1 MRFAKIR
8 SFCMA
13 AIVLAVLTGCSS
25 KKHASTGS
33 QGRGSSATYRGS
45 SGKIIYSDEETD
57 AMGRDLA
64 AEARRWLGTPYRY
77 GGQDRSGTDCS
88 GLVMEVYREVC
99 AVKLPRS
106 SSSQKAYCT
115 EVARNKARM
124 GDLMFFGG
132 SGKVS
137 HVGLY
142 IGNGEMIHAS
152 SSRGVMI
159 SNVDTGYWGQRLLG
173 AGRVGGA
180 QESWARAGKG
190 KNSKKRP
197 ADSPP
202 TQPRLND
209 IQEIQMASANRP
221 VPVAEIAYNK
231 IPVPT
236 PAVETKAAAP
246 VRTQPEAV
254 ATAETAATAE
264 SPSALDILDRIINQK
279 VDSIFADRFMD

>member
-1 MRFAKIR
+1 
-8 SFCMA
+8 
-13 AIVLAVLTGCSS
+13 
-25 KKHASTGS
+25 
-33 QGRGSSATYRGS
+33 
-45 SGKIIYSDEETD
+45 
-57 AMGRDLA
+57 MGRDLA

-180 QESWARAGKG
+180 QESWAKAGKG
-190 KNSKKRP
+190 KNGKERP
-197 ADSPP
+197 ADEPAP
-202 TQPRLND
+202 QPRLND
-209 IQEIQMASANRP
+209 IQEIQIASTGRP
-221 VPVAEIAYNK
+221 VPVAEIAYNR
-231 IPVPT
+231 IPPAT
-236 PAVETKAAAP
+236 PELNADQSVS
-246 VRTQPEAV
+246 VRNLPDA
-254 ATAETAATAE
+254 AATAE
-264 SPSALDILDRIINQK
+264 APSALDMLDRIINQK

>member
-1 MRFAKIR
+1 MRFAKII

-25 KKHASTGS
+25 KKHASTGA
-33 QGRGSSATYRGS
+33 QGYGSATTQRGG
-45 SGKIIYSDEETD
+45 SGKISYADEPSD

-106 SSSQKAYCT
+106 SSSQMSYCT

-180 QESWARAGKG
+180 QESWAKAGKG
-190 KNSKKRP
+190 KNGKERP
-197 ADSPP
+197 ADEP
-202 TQPRLND
+202 TPQPRLND
-209 IQEIQMASANRP
+209 IQEIQIASTGRP
-221 VPVAEIAYNK
+221 VPVAEIAYNR
-231 IPVPT
+231 IPPAT
-236 PAVETKAAAP
+236 PELNADQSVS
-246 VRTQPEAV
+246 VRNLPDA
-254 ATAETAATAE
+254 AATAE
-264 SPSALDILDRIINQK
+264 APTPSALDMLDRIINQK

>member
-1 MRFAKIR
+1 
-8 SFCMA
+8 
-13 AIVLAVLTGCSS
+13 
-25 KKHASTGS
+25 
-33 QGRGSSATYRGS
+33 
-45 SGKIIYSDEETD
+45 
-57 AMGRDLA
+57 MGRDLA

-106 SSSQKAYCT
+106 SSSQMSYCT

-124 GDLMFFGG
+124 GDLMFFGA

-180 QESWARAGKG
+180 QESWAKAGKG
-190 KNSKKRP
+190 KNGKKRP
-197 ADSPP
+197 ADEPAQ
-202 TQPRLND
+202 QPRLND
-209 IQEIQMASANRP
+209 IQEIQIASTGRP
-221 VPVAEIAYNK
+221 VPVAEIAYNR
-231 IPVPT
+231 IPPAT
-236 PAVETKAAAP
+236 PELNADQSVS
-246 VRTQPEAV
+246 VRNLPDA
-254 ATAETAATAE
+254 AATAE
-264 SPSALDILDRIINQK
+264 APAPSALDMLDRIINQK